1 MLYIYYNLFVV
12 VNFIMIKSFL
22 NFDIDYFK
30 MIEDKIFGKTS
41 VTYEEIDYYLSYVV
55 YSVREKIFDNSNY
68 FVNKCDLAQSII
80 CHYFNSIGV
89 INYPNMTLNAIT
101 DYIIGHSFVVATF
114 NVMNENVNYL
124 IDPTYIQFF
133 KSENCSPDR
142 YVMFNNYIIRTP
154 DPGYYIKEGDR
165 DIINKFNYC
174 GYGVLNEELA
184 KIYGD
189 SFYNTKTMVMDKEYR
204 EMNGFVYIN
213 SFLKGREKLS
223 KTVDDLVRDGYYL
236 DFKSD
241 KLKLL

>member
-1 MLYIYYNLFVV
+1 MFKPEIDINYFKDIESKILRNISVTNEEINYFLSYIVYCVRTNIF
-12 VNFIMIKSFL
+12 SG
-22 NFDIDYFK
+22 DDYF
-30 MIEDKIFGKTS
+30 T
-41 VTYEEIDYYLSYVV
+41 
-55 YSVREKIFDNSNY
+55 
-68 FVNKCDLAQSII
+68 NKCDIAQSIL
-80 CHYFNSIGV
+80 CHYFTGIGV
-89 INYPNMTLNAIT
+89 VNYPNMTLNAIT
-101 DYIIGHSFVVATF
+101 DYIVGHSFVVATF
-114 NVMNENVNYL
+114 NVLGKDVNYL